1 MRKYFLS
8 LIFAVVLLGFAVAGW
23 AAGSGNPDPS
33 DRFDAIASMMLQP
46 VGACQ
51 SNLGPFPIMA
61 DLTGLTAIKFATPKL
76 ASPKL
81 LSGRIPVEI
90 LSLNLIG
97 GGTPDPSDS
106 FFDVFARLNPTRMSG
121 GQIGQ
126 DSFFDVFFDLEI
138 TDPNGVMLTLRS
150 VDPVHLM
157 GMINEVFGPM
167 DMPGSGLLE
176 TRFNSGQPVLF
187 FLPSQDSQTPPSP
200 CVELTRTSYV
210 PVNPSAAIIKR
221 ELIQIEKKLDR
232 LLKLN
237 EPTVPPIPCDGPCP
251 PSP

>member
-8 LIFAVVLLGFAVAGW
+8 LIFAVALLGFAVAAW
-23 AAGSGNPDPS
+23 AAGGQPDPS
-33 DRFDAIASMMLQP
+33 GRFDAIASMMLQP
-46 VGACQ
+46 VATCQ

-61 DLTGLTAIKFATPKL
+61 DLTGRTAIKLGQP
-76 ASPKL
+76 
-81 LSGRIPVEI
+81 GRGGSIPVEI

-97 GGTPDPSDS
+97 GGNPDPGQS
-106 FFDVFARLNPTRMSG
+106 FFDVFAMLIPTSMSV
-121 GQIGQ
+121 GQLMGPGNKT
-126 DSFFDVFFDLEI
+126 DSFFDVFFELQI
-138 TDPNGVMLTLRS
+138 TDFSGSMLTLRS

-157 GMINEVFGPM
+157 GMINGVFGPM
-167 DMPGSGLLE
+167 DTPGSGLLE
-176 TRFNSGQPVLF
+176 TRFNSGQPVRF
-187 FLPSQDSQTPPSP
+187 FLPSQDSQTLPSP
-200 CVELTRTSYV
+200 CVELTRMSYV

-237 EPTVPPIPCDGPCP
+237 EPTVPPIQCDGLCP

>member
-1 MRKYFLS
+1 
-8 LIFAVVLLGFAVAGW
+8 LGFAVAAW
-23 AAGSGNPDPS
+23 AAGGQPDPS
-33 DRFDAIASMMLQP
+33 NRFDSIASMMLQP

-61 DLTGLTAIKFATPKL
+61 DLTGLTAIKLGQP
-76 ASPKL
+76 
-81 LSGRIPVEI
+81 GRGGSIPVEI

-97 GGTPDPSDS
+97 GGSPDPSNS
-106 FFDVFARLNPTRMSG
+106 FFDVFARLNPASMSV
-121 GQIGQ
+121 GQIMGPQ
-126 DSFFDVFFDLEI
+126 NKTDSFFDVFFDLEI

-157 GMINEVFGPM
+157 GMINGVFGPM

-176 TRFNSGQPVLF
+176 TRFESGQAVIF
-187 FLPSQDSQTPPSP
+187 VLPSPGTEVPPSP
-200 CVELTRTSYV
+200 CVELKQMTYV